1 MCTKGREPDQAM
13 SPGLEQVRRVSPDAA
28 LQALLT
34 GTGAAVGPEFFRA
47 LVRQVAEVFRVT
59 SAVVGERKPG
69 QDTLHPLAVWSQGD
83 FREEQPLALTG
94 TAFEQVLTQGVFH
107 CQEAVDTH
115 FSEDGWLRRL
125 GPGGFLGMALRSS
138 RGEVLGALALLHDAP
153 LEVGPPDLALLGAFA
168 SRLVAELERL
178 QAQAGMEQAR
188 DFLRKVLNSIQD
200 PLFVKD
206 RAHRW
211 IVANDAF
218 CRFMNHPEAEL
229 LGKSDYDFVPSHEAD
244 VFWRQDE
251 LVFGSGQPNENEESI
266 TDSAGLTHTLVTKKA
281 VFTGADG
288 QPYLVA
294 VIRDIT
300 EYTRLET
307 QLRLADRMVAVGTM
321 ASGIAHEINNPMAYV
336 SANLSFLRE
345 QLSQED
351 VTELDLVELR
361 EVVAEAIEGAGR
373 VRSIVEDLKGFTR
386 SDEKRLG
393 PVELPQVI
401 DSAQRLVRHQLQTR
415 ARLVHALEPVPPV
428 FGNAA
433 RLGQVLVNL
442 LVNAVQSFSV
452 RDPERNLIRISS
464 RTNGAAQVVVEVED
478 NGRGMEPEVLKRLF
492 SPFFTTKPVG
502 EGTGLGLAISHAII
516 ESMGGQIEVR
526 STPGRG
532 STFRLVLPVFSEG
545 VPPVGQGA

>member
-1 MCTKGREPDQAM
+1 MYTKGLGRDRAG
-13 SPGLEQVRRVSPDAA
+13 SPGREQVRRVSPDAA

-34 GTGAAVGPEFFRA
+34 SAGAEVGPELFRT
-47 LVRQVAEVFRVT
+47 LVRQLAEVFRVT

-69 QDTLHPLAVWSQGD
+69 QDNLYPLAIWGQGD
-83 FREEQPLALTG
+83 FREERPLVLSG

-107 CQEAVDTH
+107 CPEVLAER
-115 FSEDGWLRRL
+115 FPEDGWLRRL
-125 GPGGFLGMALRSS
+125 GPSGFLGMALRSS
-138 RGEVLGALALLHDAP
+138 RGEVLGVLALLHDAP
-153 LEVGPPDLALLGAFA
+153 LEVGPPDLALLSAFA
-168 SRLVAELERL
+168 TRLVSELERL

-188 DFLRKVLNSIQD
+188 DFLRKVLNSVQD

-211 IVANDAF
+211 IFANDAF
-218 CRFMNHPEAEL
+218 CRFMNHREEEL
-229 LGKSDYDFVPSHEAD
+229 LGRSDYDFVPSHEVE

-251 LVFGSGQPNENEESI
+251 LVFDSGQPNENEESF
-266 TDSAGLTHTLVTKKA
+266 TDSAGLPHTLVTKKA

-351 VTELDLVELR
+351 VTALDLVELR

-373 VRSIVEDLKGFTR
+373 VRAIVEDLKGFTR
-386 SDEKRLG
+386 SDEKRFG
-393 PVELPQVI
+393 PVDLPQVI
-401 DSAQRLVRHQLQTR
+401 DGAQRLVRHQLQNH

-442 LVNAVQSFSV
+442 LVNALQSFSV
-452 RDPERNLIRISS
+452 RDPQRNLIRISS
-464 RTNGAAQVVVEVED
+464 RTSGTAHVVVEVED

-492 SPFFTTKPVG
+492 SPFFTTRPVG
-502 EGTGLGLAISHAII
+502 EGTGLGLAISHAIVQ
-516 ESMGGQIEVR
+516 SMGGQIEVR

-532 STFRLVLPVFSEG
+532 STFRLLLPVFSEG
-545 VPPVGQGA
+545 EPPAGQL